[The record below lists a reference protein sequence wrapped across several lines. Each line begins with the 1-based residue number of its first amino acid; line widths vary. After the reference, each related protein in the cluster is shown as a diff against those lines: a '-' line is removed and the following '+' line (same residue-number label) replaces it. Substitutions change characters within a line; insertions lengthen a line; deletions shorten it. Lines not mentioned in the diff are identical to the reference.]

1 MGVNI
6 SWGVAFLG
14 GLLTFFSPC
23 VLPLLPIYLSYLAGT
38 AGGDSDLK
46 ARRKQTLMNAV
57 AFSVGFTVSFV
68 LIGLVF
74 YGVMS
79 QFRVSGWFSK
89 VLGVVLIIL
98 GLHTLGV
105 YRIPFLLRDSRKL
118 DNDKLN
124 AFTIGS
130 SFLMGL
136 LFAAGWS
143 PCIGPI
149 LATILSLTTAASGS
163 MLGAALMMLIFSVGL
178 AIPFIIAALLADKAS
193 GWARRNAR
201 FTVWAERA
209 TGVLIIL
216 IGLGLFFISIHD
228 MAGWAQENMPWAE
241 SMLNIESQL
250 LGEEE

>member
-1 MGVNI
+1 MEMNI

-14 GLLTFFSPC
+14 GLLTFLSPC

-38 AGGDSDLK
+38 AGSNEDIS
-46 ARRKQTLMNAV
+46 ARRRNTLFNAL
-57 AFSVGFTVSFV
+57 AFTVGFTISFV

-89 VLGVVLIIL
+89 VLGIILIIL

-124 AFTIGS
+124 SFTIGS

-149 LATILSLTTAASGS
+149 LATILSLTTTTGS
-163 MLGAALMMLIFSVGL
+163 IVDAGIMMVVFSVGL

-193 GWARRNAR
+193 QWARRNAR
-201 FTVWAERA
+201 FTVWAERI
-209 TGVLIIL
+209 TGALIL
-216 IGLGLFFISIHD
+216 AIGLALFFFSIHD
-228 MAGWAQENMPWAE
+228 MSYWAQEHMPWAQE
-241 SMLNIESQL
+241 MLNIESKL
-250 LGEEE
+250 LGEE

>member
-1 MGVNI
+1 MGANI

-38 AGGDSDLK
+38 AGSDTDLR
-46 ARRKQTLMNAV
+46 ARRKQTMMNAV

-89 VLGVVLIIL
+89 VLGIVLIIL
-98 GLHTLGV
+98 GLHTIGV
-105 YRIPFLLRDSRKL
+105 FKIPFLLRDSRKM
-118 DNDKLN
+118 DSEKLN
-124 AFTIGS
+124 SFTLGS

-163 MLGAALMMLIFSVGL
+163 VVGAGLMMLVFSIGL
-178 AIPFIIAALLADKAS
+178 AIPFIIAAFLADKAS
-193 GWARRNAR
+193 RWARRNAK

-209 TGVLIIL
+209 TGVLILL
-216 IGLGLFFISIHD
+216 IGLALFFFSIHD
-228 MAGWAQENMPWAE
+228 MSGWAQEHMPWADN
-241 SMLNIESQL
+241 MLNIESQL
-250 LGEEE
+250 LGEDE

>member
-1 MGVNI
+1 MEMNI

-14 GLLTFFSPC
+14 GLLTFLSPC

-38 AGGDSDLK
+38 AGSNKDLS
-46 ARRKQTLMNAV
+46 ARRRHTLFNAL
-57 AFSVGFTVSFV
+57 AFTVGFTVSFV

-89 VLGVVLIIL
+89 VLGIILIIL

-105 YRIPFLLRDSRKL
+105 FRIPFLLRDSRKL

-124 AFTIGS
+124 SFTIGS

-149 LATILSLTTAASGS
+149 LATILSLTTTTGNIIDAG
-163 MLGAALMMLIFSVGL
+163 LMMLIFSIGL

-193 GWARRNAR
+193 QWARRNAR
-201 FTVWAERA
+201 FTVWVERF
-209 TGVLIIL
+209 TGVLIL
-216 IGLGLFFISIHD
+216 AIGLALFFFSIHD
-228 MAGWAQENMPWAE
+228 MSGWAQEHMPWADD
-241 SMLNIESQL
+241 MLNIESKL
-250 LGEEE
+250 LGEE